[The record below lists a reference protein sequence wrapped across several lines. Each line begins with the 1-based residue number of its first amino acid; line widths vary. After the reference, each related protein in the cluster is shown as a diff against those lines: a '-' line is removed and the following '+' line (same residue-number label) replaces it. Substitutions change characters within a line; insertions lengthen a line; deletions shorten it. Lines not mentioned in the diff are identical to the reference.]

1 MKVVVA
7 AASRVHTPKRLRHGI
22 LRGAVTLIQIL
33 LASVSLSIFAKPVL
47 LFPSDTFS
55 FLRRSTLFI
64 CETKK
69 IKCLLEVQMPL
80 SVSS

>member
-47 LFPSDTFS
+47 LFPSDKPS
-55 FLRRSTLFI
+55 FIFTSINYLLLLAKPRR
-64 CETKK
+64 
-69 IKCLLEVQMPL
+69 
-80 SVSS
+80 